1 MKDEKTFIKKRG
13 AKCFTKQ
20 RVLKKIFRCVLTLE
34 IHFNQPKWTERCK
47 WECLEQ

>member
-20 RVLKKIFRCVLTLE
+20 RVLKKYLDVF
-34 IHFNQPKWTERCK
+34 
-47 WECLEQ
+47 